1 MLRGAR
7 TTPTLSKAADQK
19 RPCRNYD
26 GVALSSFLAR
36 DYLANTATHQGMG
49 SKLLALPLLL
59 ACLSTAN
66 CGLGLAFRGA
76 HRTPTTPGARAQTG
90 TRTRRLPSIP
100 AGVMEARVHAAAAEW
115 LLLHSSLRGDT
126 AQSAVADSREYEK
139 VEEKKDRNLFS
150 LIQNLILPPTADA
163 RPRLVCAIGLADL
176 PREASPL
183 QIYELLAATDSSV
196 RELDA
201 TAHALRLEDLMH
213 SDVRSL
219 GFRGG
224 VQAVSGGAERRRR
237 YSDTDFTLLYCGGM
251 NVPIL
256 CKTYR
261 EGDEEWR
268 MRTKEVSYRSS
279 RNATGEKT
287 SPRLSTVAT
296 PCLRGGS
303 GEGWSRW
310 ASFHPQGVHV
320 RRVPGA

>member
-1 MLRGAR
+1 
-7 TTPTLSKAADQK
+7 
-19 RPCRNYD
+19 
-26 GVALSSFLAR
+26 
-36 DYLANTATHQGMG
+36 MG
-49 SKLLALPLLL
+49 SKVLALPLLL

-90 TRTRRLPSIP
+90 TRTGTRRLPSIP
-100 AGVMEARVHAAAAEW
+100 AGVVEARVHAAAAEW

-126 AQSAVADSREYEK
+126 AQSAVADSCEYEK
-139 VEEKKDRNLFS
+139 VEKKKDRNLFS
-150 LIQNLILPPTADA
+150 LIQNLILPPPVDA

-201 TAHALRLEDLMH
+201 TAHALRSEDLMH
-213 SDVRSL
+213 SGVRSL

-224 VQAVSGGAERRRR
+224 VEAVRGGAERRRR

-251 NVPIL
+251 NVPVL

-268 MRTKEVSYRSS
+268 MRTKEVSHRSS
-279 RNATGEKT
+279 RNASWGEGWWGERI

-296 PCLRGGS
+296 PEYLRGGS

-310 ASFHPQGVHV
+310 ASFLPQGVQV